1 MLLAIYGIGHV
12 LRRLVKLPLWGRAAD
27 LAYTFAFGL
36 GAVVTLLFG
45 LALVGWLRPA
55 AGWAVLAVGVILAL
69 AQHRM
74 LRSDLS
80 IAWQL
85 ARQLWRSSWFM
96 RLAVLAAAAFAIVNL
111 VADLAPPIEGDTVHQ
126 YLLTARYWVDA
137 GRYVQPSHIWA
148 STLPGNMM
156 MLSAWALLLRH
167 SYSLATLITGLGMS
181 ALLVLGVYAL
191 ARLHFRPEVAGLA
204 AVVITTVPDVGYLAQ
219 SAKVDLGWAFFETLA
234 LAAFFRWL
242 QAADLPNREADPS
255 ARWLILAG
263 LCLGLAAGTKTET
276 VISIGLL
283 GGWLTLWH
291 LRRGEWRSL
300 LRAAMA
306 FGAAVIVA
314 ALPYYLY
321 NGIAHHN
328 PFYPVFA
335 DQFARWFGGTPS
347 PRAELGTEVFY
358 PWTVG
363 GYLTNLWNASLGHTR
378 PGFYL
383 GFIAGPIFLLAIP
396 LGLLLGLLRG
406 ERVAWKMLAYAFVFS
421 IVWFLVKQA
430 VRHFLPGLVLL
441 AVVAGLVLW
450 RVDRQAGKLR
460 AVVLPVAVIIL
471 GWNVMNG
478 FGVLYWSGAYR
489 VALGIEL
496 REAFLQQWHDTI
508 ASPSNPDWATI
519 QALNRLGPSARVLTE
534 HASSPLY
541 VTPDL
546 VSPNWGD
553 RLAYET
559 FTDPSA
565 LLAALADHHI
575 GYILVFNTDP
585 DDRYLFTQPG
595 FLAQHARLIYSGPR
609 TRLYALDGLEK

>member
-1 MLLAIYGIGHV
+1 MIDLLIDLLLAALMLLALYGIGRV
-12 LRRLVKLPLWGRAAD
+12 LRRLVRLPLWGRAAD
-27 LAYTFAFGL
+27 LAYAFAFGL

-55 AGWAVLAVGVILAL
+55 VGWAVLVIGVILAL

-74 LRSDLS
+74 LRGDLS
-80 IAWQL
+80 AAWQL
-85 ARQLWRSSWFM
+85 ARQIWRSSWFM
-96 RLAVLAAAAFAIVNL
+96 RLAMLAAVTFAIVNL

-137 GRYVQPSHIWA
+137 GHYVQPSHVWA

-181 ALLVLGVYAL
+181 ALLALGVYVL
-191 ARLHFRPEVAGLA
+191 ARLHFRPEVAVL
-204 AVVITTVPDVGYLAQ
+204 AVVVIATVPDVGYLAQ

-234 LAAFFRWL
+234 LAALFRWL
-242 QAADLPNREADPS
+242 QAADLPNRESAPP

-263 LCLGLAAGTKTET
+263 LCLGLAAGSKNET
-276 VISIGLL
+276 VIS
-283 GGWLTLWH
+283 
-291 LRRGEWRSL
+291 GEWRRL
-300 LRAAMA
+300 LRAALV
-306 FGAAVIVA
+306 FGAAVIIV

-363 GYLTNLWNASLGHTR
+363 GYLTNLWNASLGHIQ

-406 ERVAWKMLAYAFVFS
+406 EWKMLAYAFAFS

-450 RVDRQAGKLR
+450 RVDRQVGSLR
-460 AVVLPVAVIIL
+460 TVVLPVAAIIL

-478 FGVLYWSGAYR
+478 VGVLYWSGAYR
-489 VALGIEL
+489 VALGIES

-541 VTPDL
+541 ITPDL

-575 GYILVFNTDP
+575 SYILVFNTDP

-595 FLAQHARLIYSGPR
+595 FLAQHSHLIYSGPR